1 MYTWTFNYQI
11 TVFNAMWH
19 FTPRPAICLLLRNFM
34 TCRSSMLTSNHI
46 KRMWHH
52 LQVFDT
58 MWHLTPRPP
67 FAGCYGF
74 HDVSVVNADI
84 QSYRTNVTS
93 SARVSS
99 VWGDS
104 CVNCNWS
111 SPARWWSKNSTR
123 RSLWRLNI
131 LQRQPRLA
139 GRWTLLFLQ
148 LGLGLLFLKFD
159 SVHF

>member
-67 FAGCYGF
+67 FAGCYGIPWRVGRQCW
-74 HDVSVVNADI
+74 HPIISNECDI
-84 QSYRTNVTS
+84 ICTCLE
-93 SARVSS
+93 
-99 VWGDS
+99 
-104 CVNCNWS
+104 CVGGFVCE
-111 SPARWWSKNSTR
+111 
-123 RSLWRLNI
+123 
-131 LQRQPRLA
+131 
-139 GRWTLLFLQ
+139 LQ
-148 LGLGLLFLKFD
+148 LIQPGPMMIQELDETIAVTAKYSSTSAPPCRAMDVIIFTIRFRIA
-159 SVHF
+159 FP